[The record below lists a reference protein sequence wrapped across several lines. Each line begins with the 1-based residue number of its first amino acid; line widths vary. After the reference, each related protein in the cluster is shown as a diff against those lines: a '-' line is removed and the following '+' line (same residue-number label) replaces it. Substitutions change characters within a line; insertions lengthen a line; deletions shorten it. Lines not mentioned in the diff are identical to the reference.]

1 MGLAAFTSIFMIS
14 GATSHMMPTDKES
27 GKMVKRRLPRPD
39 GAESKLES
47 KITLGRNK
55 RCTMK
60 LTSFWL
66 VVKPSPESTLG
77 DICFCVD
84 IRGLYLQFLGGL
96 SPDDIIAVYDNRA
109 AAEER
114 ARRELHLARRKTK

>member
-14 GATSHMMPTDKES
+14 GATSHMMPTGRAS
-27 GKMVKRRLPRPD
+27 GRMVKGRLPRPD

-55 RCTMK
+55 RCTVK

-66 VVKPSPESTLG
+66 VVKPSPESTLE
-77 DICFCVD
+77 DIFFQVD
-84 IRGLYLQFLGGL
+84 LKGLYLQFMGGL
-96 SPDDIIAVYDNRA
+96 SPDDIIAAYDNRA

-114 ARRELHLARRKTK
+114 AKRELHLARRKTK